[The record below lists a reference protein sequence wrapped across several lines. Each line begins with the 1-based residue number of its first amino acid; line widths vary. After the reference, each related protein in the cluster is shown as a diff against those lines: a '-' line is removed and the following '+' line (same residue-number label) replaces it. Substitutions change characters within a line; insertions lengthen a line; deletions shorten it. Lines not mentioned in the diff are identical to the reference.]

1 MISASQ
7 RNQSSAQ
14 NRYSYDEAMTV
25 SLSLSLFA
33 AEASAAALCV
43 NKSLA
48 ATGNAVIGVAEQV
61 IAGL

>member
-1 MISASQ
+1 VLHV
-7 RNQSSAQ
+7 
-14 NRYSYDEAMTV
+14 D
-25 SLSLSLFA
+25 LSI
-33 AEASAAALCV
+33 